1 MAVYLLSKT
10 NITEYEKYNSF
21 SFKTRFI
28 PKIITIFRNKK
39 GENKV
44 KVLVIPDVH
53 LKDWMFE
60 RAAELMRR
68 GVAEQAVCLMDIP
81 DDWNKQFQIGLY
93 EKVFDVAI
101 QFAKDF
107 PNTLW
112 CYGNHDLSY
121 LWGQLETGYSVYA
134 ENTVLSKLS
143 ELRRAILSED
153 LIKYIHKIDNVLF
166 SHAGLSHR
174 YVQCFVSKDKRRDID
189 VVLKEVNSFGCDM
202 MWNDASPIWLRQLQA
217 RERMLKAREYI
228 QVVGHTP
235 VEKIIKDKNVIFCD
249 TFSTYRD
256 GTPIGMEEFL
266 LIDTVT
272 GEYSGIK

>member
-1 MAVYLLSKT
+1 M
-10 NITEYEKYNSF
+10 
-21 SFKTRFI
+21 
-28 PKIITIFRNKK
+28 
-39 GENKV
+39 

-53 LKDWMFE
+53 LKAWMFE
-60 RAAELMRR
+60 RATELMKH

-81 DDWNKQFQIGLY
+81 DDWDKQFQIGLY
-93 EKVFDVAI
+93 EKVFDAAI

-121 LWGQLETGYSVYA
+121 MWGQFETGYSVYA
-134 ENTVLSKLS
+134 KNTVLSKLS
-143 ELRRAILSED
+143 ELRRTILSKEQ
-153 LIKYIHKIDNVLF
+153 IKYIHKIDNVLF
-166 SHAGLSHR
+166 SHAGLSYR
-174 YVQCFVSKDKRRDID
+174 YVRCFVSKDKRKDMD
-189 VVLKEVNSFGCDM
+189 AVLEEINSFECDM
-202 MWNDASPIWLRQLQA
+202 MWNGASPIWLRQLHA
-217 RERMLKAREYI
+217 RERMFKAKEYI

-235 VEKIIKDKNVIFCD
+235 VEKITKDKNVIFCD
-249 TFSTYRD
+249 TFSTYQD